1 MIHGSSL
8 TGSSWILAILH
19 VWQFLHRPSH
29 ILSGG
34 NIFLVSLLSLVNGQS
49 GHRGLSGSM
58 TLIFIKDNFYLPC
71 LELGCQAHLCFL
83 PRLPIEFCFWRFQSS
98 RVCREKIN
106 WCVNNDGQHSL
117 QKYLSQNLLLVRHNN
132 GCSSA
137 VQMPLQV
144 AIEASQHKAYCT
156 LYQNT
161 VDSIKI

>member
-8 TGSSWILAILH
+8 TGSSKMDIGNFVYLTVFA
-19 VWQFLHRPSH
+19 PP
-29 ILSGG
+29 LSYSIQWEYFSGQ
-34 NIFLVSLLSLVNGQS
+34 SAQS

-132 GCSSA
+132 GCSIA

-144 AIEASQHKAYCT
+144 AIQASQHKAYCT

>member
-117 QKYLSQNLLLVRHNN
+117 HVVLFKPKFFKAISSCLSDSLMKKNWVLIKKIN
-132 GCSSA
+132 GNIS
-137 VQMPLQV
+137 
-144 AIEASQHKAYCT
+144 Y
-156 LYQNT
+156 NT
-161 VDSIKI
+161 